1 MVYIQDEALKTLP
14 LALSTIGESGN
25 VARAGAMA
33 AATFLTTLPTIV
45 IFTIMQGRV
54 IETMA
59 YSGIK
64 E

>member
-1 MVYIQDEALKTLP
+1 
-14 LALSTIGESGN
+14 
-25 VARAGAMA
+25 MA

-59 YSGIK
+59 YLGI
-64 E
+64 EE